1 MVRPK
6 KHKSPKDKI
15 TDDNKR
21 YTLILQNDNV
31 NTFDFVIE
39 TLVEVCNHSY
49 EQAEQCALIT
59 HFNGKCEIKNGS
71 YDYLSKLKN
80 TINNKGLKSTIY

>member
-1 MVRPK
+1 MVRPQ

-59 HFNGKCEIKNGS
+59 HFKGKCEIKTGS
-71 YDYLSKLKN
+71 YDYLSKLKR

>member
-1 MVRPK
+1 MVRPQ

-15 TDDNKR
+15 TDDKKI
-21 YTLILQNDNV
+21 YTLILYNDNV

-59 HFNGKCEIKNGS
+59 HFKGKCEIKTGS